1 MSEEEFNFG
10 DLDLELDESTQARI
24 AHAEFLEKIKEWGQ
38 LTGMVMVPFTTMSQ
52 AVIKASD
59 DNDVTEEMKAQLYER
74 IGTAVPTGTAILV
87 AQFNELYAMIQ
98 AEAVK
103 VLGEPFNMHDEH
115 HPDCDGT
122 DTNCGHQ
129 DHFRGNTTEAE

>member
-10 DLDLELDESTQARI
+10 DLDLELDEGTQARI

-38 LTGMVMVPFTTMSQ
+38 MTGMVIVPFSTMSQ

-59 DNDVTEEMKAQLYER
+59 DDDITEEMKAQLYER

-87 AQFNELYAMIQ
+87 AQFNELYTMIQ
-98 AEAVK
+98 TEAVK
-103 VLGEPFNMHDEH
+103 VLGEQLNIHDEH

-122 DTNCGHQ
+122 DTICGHQ